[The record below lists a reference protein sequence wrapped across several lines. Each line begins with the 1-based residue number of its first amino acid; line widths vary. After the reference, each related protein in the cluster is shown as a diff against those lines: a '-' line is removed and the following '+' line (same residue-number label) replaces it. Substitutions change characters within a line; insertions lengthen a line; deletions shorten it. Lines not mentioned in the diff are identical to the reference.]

1 MQIARLRLQNFK
13 GIEDL
18 ELSFLKEGTDE
29 PRPVTLLLG
38 DNGAGKTTVLQA
50 IAFVLSLAKAG
61 DTVPNDFSWPGFLV
75 DRISTL
81 GSTRV
86 ELDVVFDPDE
96 LKAIQ
101 YIQQRDR
108 GERFGS
114 SPARQLRR
122 SVTLIYENGRVELA
136 SPGMELGRRV
146 ELFLARSLVIELFH
160 GQPEQWSLLRRI
172 GDVFWFDQNRNVL
185 ALPRLRDSMITLWAA
200 HRSVRRSSVPDYLGE
215 LESRFAE
222 LFPGTRF
229 IGVEP
234 RKTSSEFR
242 SSDAYF
248 LLERGGRVYDIAE
261 MSSGEQAIFPLL
273 YSFVLQGISRSVV
286 LIDELELHLHPPQQ
300 QSLMAALRRIGP
312 DCQFIVTSHSPYLEQ
327 MTPDE
332 DEIRLPGGQRCL

>member
-50 IAFVLSLAKAG
+50 IAFVLSQATGKLESSEA
-61 DTVPNDFSWPGFLV
+61 FQWPGFLQE
-75 DRISTL
+75 RISTL
-81 GSTRV
+81 GTTEVEIDIRFTTDEIAAILQVIRLAWRDERGISLAAAPPLQSTLRYQAGRLSWRAPGITDDLQGLV
-86 ELDVVFDPDE
+86 FQSHPNHNWLLQNQPQYREL
-96 LKAIQ
+96 
-101 YIQQRDR
+101 
-108 GERFGS
+108 S
-114 SPARQLRR
+114 S
-122 SVTLIYENGRVELA
+122 
-136 SPGMELGRRV
+136 
-146 ELFLARSLVIELFH
+146 
-160 GQPEQWSLLRRI
+160 RI

-185 ALPRLRDSMITLWAA
+185 SLQELREEMITLWAA
-200 HRSVRRSSVPDYLGE
+200 HHSVRRSSVPDYLGE
-215 LESRFAE
+215 IERRFAE

-234 RKTSSEFR
+234 KKGAREFKSE
-242 SSDAYF
+242 DMYF